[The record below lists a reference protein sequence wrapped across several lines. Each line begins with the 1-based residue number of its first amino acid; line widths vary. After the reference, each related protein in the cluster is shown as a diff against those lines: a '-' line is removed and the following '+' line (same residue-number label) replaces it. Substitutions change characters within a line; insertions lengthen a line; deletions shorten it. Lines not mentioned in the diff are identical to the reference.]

1 MFAFVSDVHLTKP
14 HTQKYG
20 VFLNLLETCL
30 KDQNL
35 KELFLVGDVFDL
47 WLGHKSLFIKEHEK
61 LISLLESIAKTKKV
75 HIFEGNHDFH
85 FKKSWWAKK
94 GITIHSESYEFSE
107 NNKKW
112 YVCHGDLLNKS
123 DYGYRS
129 LRWLFR
135 SLFVQGLVKI
145 LPGKLLY
152 KIGAGLSSTD
162 SKATQVY
169 NKEQSLESFK
179 QKWRRWLKDFFK
191 KHPSVDV
198 FVCGHYHVRLQ
209 ESVEGKETFNL
220 GSWLV
225 EGDYKYLHYD
235 GERFSFKPVQ

>member
-1 MFAFVSDVHLTKP
+1 MFVFVSDVHLTKP
-14 HTQKYG
+14 HTKKYG

-30 KDQNL
+30 NDPNL

-47 WLGHKSLFIKEHEK
+47 WLGHKPFFLKEHAR

-85 FKKSWWAKK
+85 FKKSWWAQR
-94 GITIHSESYEFSE
+94 GVTIHSESYEFSV
-107 NNKKW
+107 NDKNW

-135 SLFVQGLVKI
+135 SLFIQTLIKV
-145 LPGKLLY
+145 LPGKVLY
-152 KIGAGLSSTD
+152 KIGASLSSTD

-169 NKEQSLESFK
+169 NKEHSLERFK
-179 QKWRRWLKDFFK
+179 KKWSLWLNDFFR
-191 KHPSVDV
+191 KHPQVNV
-198 FVCGHYHVRLQ
+198 FICGHYHVRLQ
-209 ESVEGKETFNL
+209 EIIDGKETLNL
-220 GSWLV
+220 GSWLG

-235 GERFSFKPVQ
+235 GEQFSFKPVR